1 MGLNLRAQ
9 PGVIIAAIEERYEAL
24 TLGISDRQERRRA
37 TAIQYVTLD
46 GLQYLTTSRA
56 IWQEI
61 NPIA

>member
-1 MGLNLRAQ
+1 LGLNLRAQ
-9 PGVIIAAIEERYEAL
+9 PGVVVATIKERYEAL

-37 TAIQYVTLD
+37 TAIQHVTLD